1 MHRVA
6 DKSILQH
13 AAGVLLVAQRR
24 SLRVHTACSPLF
36 SLQDIMFAAE
46 NSGCCERQLLGP
58 SRPFTLDIVLL
69 NGVKARP
76 ETSGALRKLPEPAD

>member
-1 MHRVA
+1 
-6 DKSILQH
+6 
-13 AAGVLLVAQRR
+13 
-24 SLRVHTACSPLF
+24 
-36 SLQDIMFAAE
+36 LQDIMFAAE